1 MATTIKLK
9 SSATA
14 SAVPSLNNLSLRE
27 LAINTADGKLY
38 IRKGTGAVT
47 DTIVDIG
54 GSAQGTQLSEEEVE
68 DYVGGMVTGNTETGI
83 TVTYDDTDG
92 TLDFVVDSQTD
103 ENFTTTLKE
112 KLDNIDTSADN
123 DALALA
129 IALG

>member
-14 SAVPSLNNLSLRE
+14 SAVPSLSNLSLRE

-38 IRKGTGAVT
+38 IRKGTGAGT

-54 GSAQGTQLSEEEVE
+54 GSAT
-68 DYVGGMVTGNTETGI
+68 
-83 TVTYDDTDG
+83 
-92 TLDFVVDSQTD
+92 
-103 ENFTTTLKE
+103 
-112 KLDNIDTSADN
+112 TSAVN

>member
-14 SAVPSLNNLSLRE
+14 DAVPTLSNLSLRE

-38 IRKGTGAVT
+38 VRKGDGSNPGDTVIDLHQRSVTEAV
-47 DTIVDIG
+47 
-54 GSAQGTQLSEEEVE
+54 S
-68 DYVGGMVTGNTETGI
+68 
-83 TVTYDDTDG
+83 
-92 TLDFVVDSQTD
+92 
-103 ENFTTTLKE
+103 
-112 KLDNIDTSADN
+112 

>member
-38 IRKGTGAVT
+38 IRKGTGAGT
-47 DTIVDIG
+47 DTVIDLHQR
-54 GSAQGTQLSEEEVE
+54 S
-68 DYVGGMVTGNTETGI
+68 VTEA
-83 TVTYDDTDG
+83 V
-92 TLDFVVDSQTD
+92 S
-103 ENFTTTLKE
+103 
-112 KLDNIDTSADN
+112 

-129 IALG
+129 IAL

>member
-38 IRKGTGAVT
+38 VRKGDGSNS

-54 GSAQGTQLSEEEVE
+54 GQAT
-68 DYVGGMVTGNTETGI
+68 NTA
-83 TVTYDDTDG
+83 V
-92 TLDFVVDSQTD
+92 
-103 ENFTTTLKE
+103 
-112 KLDNIDTSADN
+112 N

>member
-9 SSATA
+9 SSSTTG
-14 SAVPSLNNLSLRE
+14 SAPTTSNLSLRE

-38 IRKGTGAVT
+38 VRKGDGSGS

-54 GSAQGTQLSEEEVE
+54 GQAT
-68 DYVGGMVTGNTETGI
+68 NTA
-83 TVTYDDTDG
+83 V
-92 TLDFVVDSQTD
+92 
-103 ENFTTTLKE
+103 
-112 KLDNIDTSADN
+112 N

>member
-9 SSATA
+9 SSSTA
-14 SAVPSLNNLSLRE
+14 SAVPSLSNLSLRE

-38 IRKGTGAVT
+38 VRKGDGSGS

-54 GSAQGTQLSEEEVE
+54 GSSV
-68 DYVGGMVTGNTETGI
+68 
-83 TVTYDDTDG
+83 
-92 TLDFVVDSQTD
+92 
-103 ENFTTTLKE
+103 
-112 KLDNIDTSADN
+112 IDATN